1 MRMIVLLLTINIS
14 VQVARRRLRKKQ
26 IRAARMK
33 VPTSGMANAIQIA
46 HIHAMRNSSETNA
59 YSSPSGPMNANKK
72 LPSIQ
77 SNQSSSVL
85 WSFSC
90 LQTISSPNKM
100 PTNVLSSIRIVIYWL
115 DRNHYV
121 RLISQYLT
129 TNPFL
134 MCDVMNKNVSFEPT
148 AAISTTAN
156 TKMNVNSFKHF
167 LNVSKRLLS
176 TADPDDCGGG
186 GSWNESHS
194 IWSFDE
200 PL

>member
-26 IRAARMK
+26 IRAARMN

-85 WSFSC
+85 
-90 LQTISSPNKM
+90 
-100 PTNVLSSIRIVIYWL
+100 
-115 DRNHYV
+115 
-121 RLISQYLT
+121 
-129 TNPFL
+129 
-134 MCDVMNKNVSFEPT
+134 
-148 AAISTTAN
+148 
-156 TKMNVNSFKHF
+156 
-167 LNVSKRLLS
+167 
-176 TADPDDCGGG
+176 
-186 GSWNESHS
+186 
-194 IWSFDE
+194 
-200 PL
+200 